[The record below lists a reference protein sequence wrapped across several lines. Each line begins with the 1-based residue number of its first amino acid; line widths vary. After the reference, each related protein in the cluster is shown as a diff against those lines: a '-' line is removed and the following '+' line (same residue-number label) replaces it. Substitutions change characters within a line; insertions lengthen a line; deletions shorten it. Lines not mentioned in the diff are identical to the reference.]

1 MKKRYRIIY
10 QSYDKDTPNKVLS
23 EEILTDDAII
33 PPTNCYN
40 LSMEFQEQINLIQ
53 NAQDCLINDKSKMI
67 NSDSKE
73 CPQCSKKLTKF
84 GKHKSVLHDV
94 LTDHKLSIQ
103 RLRCVDCGHEEPS
116 TVQKVIKTDETGDLK
131 RIQSVLGAKFTY
143 RGCEK
148 IMTLFSMKNRRV
160 NNHER
165 IKKVTDTV
173 GKGVVDL
180 LDVER
185 DIIKAQEAENLVVA
199 VDGGHIKTTEEGKR
213 SIEAMT
219 SVVYKPESIETNES
233 DTRNYLTSKNCAAS
247 VKDDNQEEIISGTIV
262 AALKQGITSKTH
274 VHALCDGAK
283 NCWNV
288 VESLRGFC
296 GKMTCIL
303 DWFHITMKI
312 QNISLPE
319 DMKKVLLESVK
330 WHLWRGNVEKAI
342 EGLDGLIEKT
352 SSGKQQTR
360 VIKFKNY
367 IFNNKDKIVNYEQR
381 QKDGLVFTSNL
392 AESTVESLINQRCKG
407 HQHMR
412 WSRDGLNPV
421 LQLRAAINNQCD
433 WESKVK
439 TAILNAA

>member
-185 DIIKAQEAENLVVA
+185 DIIKAQEAETLVVA
-199 VDGGHIKTTEEGKR
+199 VDGGHIKTTE
-213 SIEAMT
+213 
-219 SVVYKPESIETNES
+219 
-233 DTRNYLTSKNCAAS
+233 
-247 VKDDNQEEIISGTIV
+247 
-262 AALKQGITSKTH
+262 
-274 VHALCDGAK
+274 
-283 NCWNV
+283 
-288 VESLRGFC
+288 
-296 GKMTCIL
+296 
-303 DWFHITMKI
+303 
-312 QNISLPE
+312 
-319 DMKKVLLESVK
+319 
-330 WHLWRGNVEKAI
+330 
-342 EGLDGLIEKT
+342 
-352 SSGKQQTR
+352 
-360 VIKFKNY
+360 
-367 IFNNKDKIVNYEQR
+367 
-381 QKDGLVFTSNL
+381 
-392 AESTVESLINQRCKG
+392 
-407 HQHMR
+407 
-412 WSRDGLNPV
+412 
-421 LQLRAAINNQCD
+421 
-433 WESKVK
+433 
-439 TAILNAA
+439 

>member
-1 MKKRYRIIY
+1 
-10 QSYDKDTPNKVLS
+10 
-23 EEILTDDAII
+23 
-33 PPTNCYN
+33 
-40 LSMEFQEQINLIQ
+40 
-53 NAQDCLINDKSKMI
+53 
-67 NSDSKE
+67 
-73 CPQCSKKLTKF
+73 
-84 GKHKSVLHDV
+84 
-94 LTDHKLSIQ
+94 
-103 RLRCVDCGHEEPS
+103 
-116 TVQKVIKTDETGDLK
+116 
-131 RIQSVLGAKFTY
+131 
-143 RGCEK
+143 
-148 IMTLFSMKNRRV
+148 MKNRRV

-165 IKKVTDTV
+165 IKNVTDAV
-173 GKGVVDL
+173 GKGVA
-180 LDVER
+180 DVLEVENN
-185 DIIKAQEAENLVVA
+185 IMKAQEAGTLVVA

-219 SVVYKPESIETNES
+219 SVVYRPESIETNES
-233 DTRNYLTSKNCAAS
+233 DTRHYLTSKNCAAS
-247 VKDDNQEEIISGTIV
+247 VKDDNQEEIISGTII

-288 VESLRGFC
+288 VESLSGLC

-342 EGLDGLIEKT
+342 EGLDRLIEKT
-352 SSGKQQTR
+352 RPGKHQTR

-381 QKDGLVFTSNL
+381 QKEGLVFTSNL

-412 WSRDGLNPV
+412 WSREGLNPV

-433 WESKVK
+433 WEAKIK
-439 TAILNAA
+439 TAILNAG